1 MFWVMAKRTA
11 GKTRKRSGEGAR
23 AADAAGRMLDAALA
37 LAAERDWAAI
47 GLTEIAQKA
56 GLSLA
61 EGSAACPSKLNL
73 LAALNRRVDQAS
85 LTAMPEAEALPRER
99 LFDLLMRRFDALQP
113 HRPALR
119 SMLRGSLGDPAT
131 LLAAPA
137 LLRSMA
143 WMLEAAG
150 ISAGGW
156 RGVLRVHVL
165 AGVYLSV
172 LRVFLG
178 DESADLAATMA
189 ALDRR
194 LRAVGGLL
202 GGAGRTAA
210 AG

>member
-1 MFWVMAKRTA
+1 MAMAKRAARKA
-11 GKTRKRSGEGAR
+11 GKGDGAGGR
-23 AADAAGRMLDAALA
+23 PDDAVEKMLDAALV
-37 LAAERDWAAI
+37 LAAERDWGGI
-47 GLTEIAQKA
+47 GLAEIARQA
-56 GLSLA
+56 GLPLA
-61 EGSAACPSKLNL
+61 AAYAACRSKLDL
-73 LAALNRRVDQAS
+73 LAALNRRLDEAALGAALVD
-85 LTAMPEAEALPRER
+85 EGLPRER

-119 SMLRGSLGDPAT
+119 SMLRGSLGDPAA

-150 ISAGGW
+150 IGAAGW
-156 RGVLRVHVL
+156 RGTLRVHVL

-194 LRAVGGLL
+194 LRAVEGVL
-202 GGAGRTAA
+202 GGAKRPVAE

>member
-1 MFWVMAKRTA
+1 MAKRAA
-11 GKTRKRSGEGAR
+11 GKTRKNGGESHR
-23 AADAAGRMLDAALA
+23 VDDAGERMLDAALA
-37 LAAERDWAAI
+37 LAAERDWRGI
-47 GLTEIAQKA
+47 GLAEIAQKA

-61 EGSAACPSKLNL
+61 EGYAAGPSKLHL
-73 LAALNRRVDQAS
+73 LGALNRRVDRAA
-85 LTAMPEAEALPRER
+85 LAATPEAEGLPRER

-119 SMLRGSLGDPAT
+119 SMLRGSLGDPAA

-150 ISAGGW
+150 IGAAGW
-156 RGVLRVHVL
+156 RGVLRIHVL

-178 DESADLAATMA
+178 DESVDLAATMA

-194 LRAVGGLL
+194 LRAVEGVL
-202 GGAGRTAA
+202 GGPKRAPDAG
-210 AG
+210 

>member
-1 MFWVMAKRTA
+1 MAKRAA
-11 GKTRKRSGEGAR
+11 GKTRKNGGESHR
-23 AADAAGRMLDAALA
+23 VDDAGERMLDAALA
-37 LAAERDWAAI
+37 LAAERDWRGI
-47 GLTEIAQKA
+47 GLAEIAQKA

-61 EGSAACPSKLNL
+61 EGYAAGPSKLHL
-73 LAALNRRVDQAS
+73 LAALNRRVDRAA
-85 LTAMPEAEALPRER
+85 LAATPEAEGLSRER

-119 SMLRGSLGDPAT
+119 SMLRGSLGDPAA

-150 ISAGGW
+150 IGAAGW
-156 RGVLRVHVL
+156 RGALRVHVL

-178 DESADLAATMA
+178 DESVDLAATMA

-194 LRAVGGLL
+194 LRAVEGVL
-202 GGAGRTAA
+202 GGPKRAPDAG
-210 AG
+210 

>member
-1 MFWVMAKRTA
+1 MAKRAA
-11 GKTRKRSGEGAR
+11 GKTTKQTSRRGGP
-23 AADAAGRMLDAALA
+23 ADAGERMLDAALA
-37 LAAERDWAAI
+37 LAAQRDWAGI
-47 GLTEIAQKA
+47 GLAEIAQQA
-56 GLSLA
+56 GLPLA
-61 EGSAACPSKLNL
+61 EAYAACRSKLDL
-73 LAALNRRVDQAS
+73 LAALNRRLDEAG
-85 LTAMPEAEALPRER
+85 LAAAPEAEGLPRER

-119 SMLRGSLGDPAT
+119 SILRGSVGDPAV

-150 ISAGGW
+150 IGAGGW
-156 RGVLRVHVL
+156 RGALRVHVL
-165 AGVYLSV
+165 AGVYLTV

-194 LRAVGGLL
+194 LRAVEGWL
-202 GGAGRTAA
+202 GGFGPAA
-210 AG
+210 PNAR